1 MLRSAQHD
9 TSPSFSLTSGAPLLV
24 VAMVCALASAAIWLG
39 PGILNTRAGG
49 DSPFLLI
56 RTYELAAN
64 LRVGVFPARWMPD
77 AAYGLG
83 YPFFNFYASLPYYLA
98 AALTVLGMDMLVG
111 IKLTQTIGMFAAG
124 FAMLGWARTML
135 PPWAATLAACA
146 YVLAPFHLVNVY
158 VRGDSLSEFWA
169 FVWFPLILGGV
180 QQVTRHAIRDTSV
193 SRITYGVL
201 LALSLAALVLTHNV
215 SALIFA
221 PFIVIYALVVLLR
234 NATASPDFV
243 SSCLRGAIGLGVAAL
258 LALALSAWF
267 WLPALAEAP
276 TVQLGDQ
283 TTGYFN
289 YANHFRDANLV
300 QPSLAFDY
308 AVNENGDAFA
318 MGLLQAALVV
328 IGAVVWWW
336 SNRRAK
342 RSHFDLVLMLAL
354 FALATFMITPLSEFI
369 WARAPLLPLTQ
380 FPWRFLSVQ
389 AVFAAVLI
397 GGVGRLE
404 IGRSG
409 QSRNDVIPSE
419 VRNLALDRH
428 ETLRYAQGD
437 SRHFGANHSQ
447 IRDSRLSRVNL
458 ESRISI
464 LCIVLLLLAALVQ
477 LPNGR
482 LNIVA
487 GDVTPRTIQLYE
499 WYTGNIGTTIRA
511 EYLPKTALPRPYV
524 GPELLA
530 LPREARIAQDGSQPT
545 VVHSRLIEHTPVR
558 QIWQIRLEQDA
569 QVTLPVYTTGWV
581 VGIDDQPALS
591 SAAYPGSGWLWLSL
605 LRGDHRVELAY
616 AGTTFQSVSQLIS
629 LIALIVTLSICG
641 LVFVADY
648 LRIFKCGTSSCPRR
662 RASSDATGWIP
673 VLRSRGLWQRHGPK
687 DQGTFAG
694 MTVENLRESVFAS
707 ELRHARARIM
717 RRVGVIAGLSATVL
731 AVLIVSAIPQPRSE
745 DLPTLQTLDFVKR
758 PFPHQDPVIF
768 RAADGASYELI
779 GAATGDPL
787 RAGDAL
793 TLSLRWRDDRAP
805 AAITLTQEL
814 PMGGEFANLFRYAR
828 EQSSGDPRLS
838 RHVVPSNTLPGPLLL
853 KLQASDANGNL
864 LTPFNPDGSALTTE
878 IAGKQVPAITL
889 LGPSVTETPPNAA
902 PPHLHTFNNGI
913 ALHKMDWLFASEQEV
928 CFRPIWTWARDD
940 VNRADA
946 LQVSLRLRGS
956 DGREIA
962 TADGQPQAGLA
973 PTWSWPAGV
982 LINDGRCVPAQ
993 NLLNLGEPYTLQIVW
1008 YRLANL
1014 EQVAEVTLR
1023 GTMSATLR
1031 EDMNVPEP

>member
-9 TSPSFSLTSGAPLLV
+9 TSPRFSLTSGAPLLV
-24 VAMVCALASAAIWLG
+24 VAIVCALASAAIWLG

-56 RTYELAAN
+56 RTHELAAN
-64 LRVGVFPARWMPD
+64 LRAGVFPARWMPD

-98 AALTVLGMDMLVG
+98 AALTVLGVDMLIA
-111 IKLTQTIGMFAAG
+111 IKFTQTIGMFAAG
-124 FAMLGWARTML
+124 FAMLGWARTIYPQPL
-135 PPWAATLAACA
+135 KGSSGDRIPWAATLAACA

-169 FVWFPLILGGV
+169 FVWFPLILWGV
-180 QQVTRHAIRDTSV
+180 QGVVVGKRWSV
-193 SRITYGVL
+193 IG

-221 PFIVIYALVVLLR
+221 PFIVIYGLAWLIR
-234 NATASPDFV
+234 NARQSDAFAP
-243 SSCLRGAIGLGVAAL
+243 SCLRGAIWLGVAAL

-276 TVQLGDQ
+276 AVQLGDQ

-289 YANHFRDANLV
+289 YANHFRLATHWGWAANLV

-318 MGLLQAALVV
+318 MGLLQTALVV

-336 SNRRAK
+336 SSRRAK
-342 RSHFDLVLMLAL
+342 RSHFELVLMLAL

-397 GGVGRLE
+397 GGVGIFDFRLP
-404 IGRSG
+404 IFDLDSSG
-409 QSRNDVIPSE
+409 NRQWIVVILTTT
-419 VRNLALDRH
+419 VLTWCALAR
-428 ETLRYAQGD
+428 
-437 SRHFGANHSQ
+437 
-447 IRDSRLSRVNL
+447 
-458 ESRISI
+458 
-464 LCIVLLLLAALVQ
+464 
-477 LPNGR
+477 LPNER

-499 WYTGNIGTTIRA
+499 WYTGNIGTTIRG
-511 EYLPKTALPRPYV
+511 EYLPETALPRPYV
-524 GPELLA
+524 GPDLFGMPRLA
-530 LPREARIAQDGSQPT
+530 RISQDGVAPDVASSMSSQLVSSTPTRQEWNITTTHDAIQITLPLFYSTAWREAINGTSSDSI
-545 VVHSRLIEHTPVR
+545 SFLTPN
-558 QIWQIRLEQDA
+558 A
-569 QVTLPVYTTGWV
+569 
-581 VGIDDQPALS
+581 
-591 SAAYPGSGWLWLSL
+591 GSGWAQVYLQK
-605 LRGDHRVELAY
+605 
-616 AGTTFQSVSQLIS
+616 AGKNTVVLKYVGTSEQDFGNFLS
-629 LIALIVTLSICG
+629 LIAFVAIAIFFCVSVVRRRSQVRLLIRPAIPAIAYLGALLSI
-641 LVFVADY
+641 F
-648 LRIFKCGTSSCPRR
+648 
-662 RASSDATGWIP
+662 
-673 VLRSRGLWQRHGPK
+673 
-687 DQGTFAG
+687 
-694 MTVENLRESVFAS
+694 VFA
-707 ELRHARARIM
+707 AYIF
-717 RRVGVIAGLSATVL
+717 
-731 AVLIVSAIPQPRSE
+731 QPRGE
-745 DLPTLQTLDFVKR
+745 DLPTLHTLDFAKR
-758 PFPHQDPVIF
+758 PFSHRDPVVF

-779 GAATGDPL
+779 GASTGDPL

-805 AAITLTQEL
+805 AAITVTQEL

-828 EQSSGDPRLS
+828 EQSGGDPRLS
-838 RHVVPSNTLPGPLLL
+838 THVVPSNTLPGPLLL

-902 PPHLHTFNNGI
+902 PPHLHTFANGI

-982 LINDGRCVPAQ
+982 LINDGRCVPVQ

-1014 EQVAEVTLR
+1014 EQVAEVTLH

-1031 EDMNVPEP
+1031 EDMNVPRKAP